1 MIKKD
6 KNNPSKRFLSG
17 QVLWMIHNRLT
28 RRKCEYHR
36 KHVSKPENG
45 SEKFTLK
52 ISLPQESIHS
62 LKPSQL
68 QTTQEEQ
75 FISYP
80 LKDCHK
86 LRLPAAAWGKNV
98 PLSLTKK
105 TDQISGTS
113 LVVQWLRIQYRR
125 HGFDSWLGTKIPQT
139 TEQLIPRATTR
150 AWAALQQ
157 KMLHDATQIL
167 CAATKT
173 QQSQINKCLKIDQI
187 PSCPS
192 PFKDFAI
199 R

>member
-28 RRKCEYHR
+28 RSKCEYHR
-36 KHVSKPENG
+36 EHVSKPENG

-52 ISLPQESIHS
+52 ISLPQESINS

-68 QTTQEEQ
+68 QTTREEQ

-86 LRLPAAAWGKNV
+86 KNV
-98 PLSLTKK
+98 LPSLTKK
-105 TDQISGTS
+105 TDRIPGTS
-113 LVVQWLRIQYRR
+113 LVVQWLRIQYRG

-150 AWAALQQ
+150 VERCNIRCCMMRHRFCVLQLRPNRA
-157 KMLHDATQIL
+157 K
-167 CAATKT
+167 
-173 QQSQINKCLKIDQI
+173 
-187 PSCPS
+187 
-192 PFKDFAI
+192 
-199 R
+199 